1 MKLQLPKLNLP
12 RSVKTILKLTIS
24 AVIIYLVLTKIDEGL
39 LVEVVKEANW
49 WWVVWAVLWFVFSK
63 IISAFRFN
71 TMLKA
76 EDIELSTRDNLRLYW
91 LCMYYNLLLPGGISG
106 DGYKIKVL
114 MDWFAKPFKRMFTV
128 TLIDRLSGLIALGQI
143 SVLLILWVT
152 DAGMYWVMALAA
164 LLVSFGLGWYIFK
177 WAGGRLPGVWLLTSV
192 QSLGVQGSQALAT
205 LGLVF
210 ALGHGQHWAEYII
223 LFLVSSVMAMIPVTI
238 GGAGA
243 RELTFLYGAQFLD
256 IQAEKAVAIA
266 FLFYII
272 SSAVSFFGIVYS
284 FNKEKVFTI
293 ASQKMS
299 EKT

>member
-1 MKLQLPKLNLP
+1 MPKINLP
-12 RSVKTILKLTIS
+12 RPVKVFLKLTIS

-39 LVEVVKEANW
+39 LLEVVKEANW
-49 WWVVWAVLWFVFSK
+49 WWVIWAILWFVFSK

-71 TMLKA
+71 TILKA
-76 EDIELSTRDNLRLYW
+76 EDVDLSTKDNLRLYW

-114 MDWFAKPFKRMFTV
+114 MDWFGKPFKRMFTV
-128 TLIDRLSGLIALGQI
+128 TLVDRLSGLIALGQI
-143 SVLLILWVT
+143 SVVLILYVA
-152 DAGMYWVMALAA
+152 DSGIYWAIALGA
-164 LLVSFGLGWYIFK
+164 LLVSFALGWYIFK
-177 WAGGRLPGVWLLTSV
+177 WAGGKLAGVWLQTSF

-223 LFLVSSVMAMIPVTI
+223 LFLVSSVMAMIPITI

-284 FNKEKVFTI
+284 FNKERVFKM
-293 ASQKMS
+293 ASVKKSS
-299 EKT
+299 E